1 MTSHSEFGHNT
12 TAAEVADAFDG
23 QIKGRIVA
31 ITGVSK
37 GGLGGAA
44 ALEFAKHD
52 PELLILVSR
61 TQSKLEQ
68 IIADIKA
75 IKPNANVKFVL
86 VDLLS
91 QASVRRAAEEINALA
106 PRLDILVNNAALTVY
121 KRQYSPEGIEAQL
134 AANHIGPFLLT
145 NLLKDRLVA
154 AAKHSPAGA
163 TRVVNVSSEG
173 HRASPFR
180 FHDYN
185 CEGKPVPPE
194 EADTLQHWPEIFR
207 QPAADG
213 YLGFQAY
220 GQSKTANILFTAGLN
235 KRLAGTGVVSYALH
249 PGAIATELS
258 RSMGDSILSQ
268 IDEIMAQ
275 HNPKTIAEGTSTTMV
290 AALDPALNNVTG
302 VYLDDCQIAKP
313 ESYAVD
319 PTNAE
324 KLWELSEELVKQKF

>member
-23 QIKGRIVA
+23 QIKGRIGTPLLLQLQSTKTDFLVPVA

-185 CEGKPVPPE
+185 CEGKPVPPD

-220 GQSKTANILFTAGLN
+220 SQSKTANILFTAGLN
-235 KRLAGTGVVSYALH
+235 KRLAGMGVVSYALH
-249 PGAIATELS
+249 PGGKVFERTVGQCSVLLTLWNS
-258 RSMGDSILSQ
+258 HCDG
-268 IDEIMAQ
+268 AQ
-275 HNPKTIAEGTSTTMV
+275 QEHGRLYFEP
-290 AALDPALNNVTG
+290 D
-302 VYLDDCQIAKP
+302 
-313 ESYAVD
+313 
-319 PTNAE
+319 
-324 KLWELSEELVKQKF
+324 